1 MLIRYGYEMTFGCAA
16 PTPMVCQ
23 LDVHPSCSPAI
34 RAETPFAS
42 NPHVESWLYSDV
54 FGNRCRR
61 FLAPPGDLTIS
72 NYGPTRSFP
81 TPPRSLSPICP
92 MRRCSISSAAVTS
105 KPTS

>member
-42 NPHVESWLYSDV
+42 NPRVESGSIPTCSATAAAGSL
-54 FGNRCRR
+54 R
-61 FLAPPGDLTIS
+61 PPAI
-72 NYGPTRSFP
+72 
-81 TPPRSLSPICP
+81 
-92 MRRCSISSAAVTS
+92 
-105 KPTS
+105 